1 MERVGTPFISL
12 EGERGI
18 VLIGVLDFRV
28 SVVGKAS
35 EGKGHAATPP
45 FLW

>member
-1 MERVGTPFISL
+1 MV
-12 EGERGI
+12 
-18 VLIGVLDFRV
+18 IGVLDFRV
-28 SVVGKAS
+28 FAVGGKAS